1 MISAIKNNIKKDSN
15 PKVEF
20 LNRFSS
26 VVNKKIEEKVNSKKE
41 KAFYDN
47 VFFIMTYGISLLL
60 IAGSL
65 SALFSLFSTAFI
77 FSMFPKDIHEVFKG
91 LISFFYLIFSFSFV
105 FIACRYSHNLVVVVS
120 KRVPFLKNITN
131 YFSEKNKIRDES
143 LDYFLKEKMVPV
155 SSKQIDFMDK
165 VIEKMDEKTTEKI
178 LSGLKKES
186 PNVMSKLKTIF
197 NKILKNE
204 ELEINEK
211 IFVMAKLSDIKTSN
225 YDVVFDL
232 LNNNTTKSQ

>member
-1 MISAIKNNIKKDSN
+1 MISTIKNNIQKDSN

-60 IAGSL
+60 VSSSL
-65 SALFSLFSTAFI
+65 SVLFSFFSTAFI
-77 FSMFPKDIHEVFKG
+77 FSILPKNINEMFIGVLGIIYFLSSFAFVFM
-91 LISFFYLIFSFSFV
+91 FFYYFHKVI
-105 FIACRYSHNLVVVVS
+105 VS
-120 KRVPFLKNITN
+120 VTKKLPFFKNITN
-131 YFSEKNKIRDES
+131 YFIDKNRIRDES

-155 SSKQIDFMDK
+155 SSMQIDFMDK
-165 VIEKMDEKTTEKI
+165 VIEKMDEKTIEKI
-178 LSGLKKES
+178 LSGLIKES

-197 NKILKNE
+197 NKIVKNE

-211 IFVMAKLSDIKTSN
+211 IFVMAKVKNVKSSD
-225 YDVVFDL
+225 YDVIFNL
-232 LNNNTTKSQ
+232 LNH

>member
-1 MISAIKNNIKKDSN
+1 MISTIKNNIQKDSN
-15 PKVEF
+15 PKVGI
-20 LNRFSS
+20 LNQFSII
-26 VVNKKIEEKVNSKKE
+26 VDKKIEENVNFKKE

-47 VFFIMTYGISLLL
+47 IFFIMTYGISLLL

-65 SALFSLFSTAFI
+65 STLFSLFSTAFI

-91 LISFFYLIFSFSFV
+91 LIAFFYLVFSFSFV
-105 FIACRYSHNLVVVVS
+105 FIACRYSHDLVVVVS

-155 SSKQIDFMDK
+155 SSRQIDFMDK
-165 VIEKMDEKTTEKI
+165 VIEKMDEETIEKI

-186 PNVMSKLKTIF
+186 PNVVSKLKIIF

-211 IFVMAKLSDIKTSN
+211 IFVMAKIKDVKSSD
-225 YDVVFDL
+225 YGVVFKL
-232 LNNNTTKSQ
+232 LNH